1 MEDDF
6 RIRPPR
12 PPADRSDI
20 VQYMSLSLMILLL
33 AFFIV
38 LNAISSFQADKIS
51 PRLDSIDRTFATK
64 AKGGESFPARVA
76 APASK
81 EGSGEVFDLIEE
93 TLKSQGI
100 PFEAQRLSGNSA
112 LFVRLPEERFMYL
125 TGTATN
131 DRQKNEKS
139 VFLGKLVM
147 LTMPASA
154 SVPRHHMRV
163 MIATG
168 DSPARLAKDDATRFA
183 DRVALADRIAGRLAF
198 NGLDPASLSIGLAPG
213 KTGFVDIYFE
223 TKAPAVKA
231 SEGEAP

>member
-12 PPADRSDI
+12 PPTGRSDI

-51 PRLDSIDRTFATK
+51 PRLESIDRKFATK

-81 EGSGEVFDLIEE
+81 EGAGEVFDLIEE

-125 TGTATN
+125 TGTAAN
-131 DRQKNEKS
+131 DRQKTEKNI
-139 VFLGKLVM
+139 FLGKLVM

-154 SVPRHHMRV
+154 TAPRHRIRV

-183 DRVALADRIAGRLAF
+183 ARVALADRIASRLMF
-198 NGLDPASLSIGLAPG
+198 NGLDPATLSLGLAPG
-213 KTGFVDIYFE
+213 RAGFIDLYFE
-223 TKAPAVKA
+223 ADAAGVKA